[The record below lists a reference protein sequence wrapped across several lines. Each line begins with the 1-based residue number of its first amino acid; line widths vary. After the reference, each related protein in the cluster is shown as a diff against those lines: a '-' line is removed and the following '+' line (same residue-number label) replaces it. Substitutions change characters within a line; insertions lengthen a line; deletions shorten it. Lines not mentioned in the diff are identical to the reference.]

1 MDVRKELQKA
11 REHPAVSSFPLTNE
25 DPAPAQLWWWS
36 LGWEKALGCVGPQ
49 PQRGFT
55 GQNQYLYISP
65 YK

>member
-11 REHPAVSSFPLTNE
+11 REDPVVSSFPLTNE

-55 GQNQYLYISP
+55 GQNQYLYVSP